1 MEAEKQGRWEETCI
15 ESCSAAR
22 RRRSGRSAG
31 AKRHVGGVLMPAGAL
46 ATVTATLLPP
56 KLMPACCV
64 SIGYAQRRDIRDG
77 NIPADRLKIWQD
89 RRK

>member
-1 MEAEKQGRWEETCI
+1 
-15 ESCSAAR
+15 
-22 RRRSGRSAG
+22 
-31 AKRHVGGVLMPAGAL
+31 MPAGAL